1 MQFPINL
8 DLNATTPLDPEVAAA
23 MRPYLD
29 VELSGGNPSSTH
41 ALGSATK
48 RAVEKARAQ
57 VARLLRCDPSEIV
70 FTSGGSEGNNT
81 AIQGVFLAN
90 RKKGNH
96 IITSTVEHPAAAQAC
111 KFLAEYF
118 GARVTYVECDSR
130 GVIKLE
136 ELERAITP
144 ETVLITV
151 MHANNEV
158 GSIQPISEIA
168 AIAKRHGVTFHSDG
182 AQAVGKIP
190 TDVKALGVDLYT
202 VVGHKMFGP
211 KGVGCLYMRAGV
223 AVTPLI
229 HGASH
234 ESNRRAGTENVLGL
248 VGFGKAAELCAEHLD
263 SYMQTMKASRDRL
276 ADGLQRLIPAE
287 MMRVHTP
294 LECALPNTLSI
305 GFAGLEA
312 STLLSELGDRVAC
325 SAGAACHSAGVTIS
339 SVLTAMK
346 VPVQYALGTLRFST
360 GRYTTLQQVDAAL
373 AIISETVLRLLPEK
387 ESEVGSKEP
396 MGPADLATVKLTRFT
411 HGLGCA
417 CKLRPQL
424 LEQIVSKLPNWG
436 DPRLLVGTETG
447 DDAAVYKLNDELALV
462 LTDDFFTPV
471 VDDPWHFG
479 AIAAANSIS
488 DVYAMGGQPR
498 CALSIVGFPN
508 HRLPIQILEQIMQ
521 GASAKAA
528 EAGCPIVGGHTISDT
543 EPKFGLAVVGTV
555 HPTRYVSNSGAQP
568 GDWLILTKPLGLGI
582 ASTAIKRG
590 LADSSLIRD
599 ATRVMETL
607 NRGACESMVAVGV
620 HSATD
625 VTGFGLLG
633 HLMGMTRG
641 SHVDCDIYASSVP
654 LIPGVEALAT
664 AGAIPGGL
672 LIACPPENLDAL
684 LAKLRE
690 RLCGLE
696 QPQPN
701 DMAAPNQ
708 QKPHTSGTKD
718 VLAAAL
724 IGRIS
729 GHGSGIIRV
738 HPGLVP
744 Q

>member
-1 MQFPINL
+1 M
-8 DLNATTPLDPEVAAA
+8 
-23 MRPYLD
+23 
-29 VELSGGNPSSTH
+29 
-41 ALGSATK
+41 
-48 RAVEKARAQ
+48 
-57 VARLLRCDPSEIV
+57 C
-70 FTSGGSEGNNT
+70 
-81 AIQGVFLAN
+81 
-90 RKKGNH
+90 
-96 IITSTVEHPAAAQAC
+96 
-111 KFLAEYF
+111 
-118 GARVTYVECDSR
+118 
-130 GVIKLE
+130 
-136 ELERAITP
+136 
-144 ETVLITV
+144 VL
-151 MHANNEV
+151 
-158 GSIQPISEIA
+158 
-168 AIAKRHGVTFHSDG
+168 F
-182 AQAVGKIP
+182 
-190 TDVKALGVDLYT
+190 
-202 VVGHKMFGP
+202 
-211 KGVGCLYMRAGV
+211 
-223 AVTPLI
+223 
-229 HGASH
+229 
-234 ESNRRAGTENVLGL
+234 
-248 VGFGKAAELCAEHLD
+248 
-263 SYMQTMKASRDRL
+263 
-276 ADGLQRLIPAE
+276 
-287 MMRVHTP
+287 
-294 LECALPNTLSI
+294 
-305 GFAGLEA
+305 
-312 STLLSELGDRVAC
+312 
-325 SAGAACHSAGVTIS
+325 
-339 SVLTAMK
+339 
-346 VPVQYALGTLRFST
+346 
-360 GRYTTLQQVDAAL
+360 RYTTLQQVDAAL

-664 AGAIPGGL
+664 AGAIPGGTLSNMDYTAPAIVWAEGTSQLQRILFCDAQTSGGL